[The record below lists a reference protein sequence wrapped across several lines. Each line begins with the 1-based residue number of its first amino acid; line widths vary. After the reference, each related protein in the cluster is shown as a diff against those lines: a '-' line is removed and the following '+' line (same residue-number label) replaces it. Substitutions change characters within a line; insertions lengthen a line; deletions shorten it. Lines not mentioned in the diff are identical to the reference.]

1 MLTFLNNLLARKRL
15 EGAST
20 VEAASKRLSS
30 SQACLLPVLLLASS
44 LGATPPNVILVVTDD
59 QGYGDLGAHGNPVLE
74 TAQMDRLHGE
84 SLRLTDYHVDPTCSP
99 TRAALMTGRYSTRT
113 GVWHTLAGRDRMAAE
128 ELTMAEIFREAGYRT
143 GFFGKWHLGDAYPLR
158 PEDQGF
164 EHVLRHRAGGLGQ
177 TPDIWGND
185 YFDDTFLLNG
195 DEVRFRG
202 HCTDVWFDNAL
213 DFIERNRERPFFAYI
228 STNAPHAPFRARPED
243 AQKYLD
249 QGVTEERAHFFGMI
263 EHIDRR
269 LGELRER
276 LEALGLAENT
286 ILVFTTDN
294 GTARGDFN
302 AGMRGRKG
310 SHYDG
315 GHRVPFFFHF
325 PAGGFDEGRAVD
337 TITAHI
343 DILPTLAELCGIEL
357 PENPRGPRDG
367 RSLLPLFEGASDWPD
382 RVLFMHSQRVD
393 RPIQWRRTAVMT
405 DRWRLLTGRELYDM
419 AADPGQQRNVAA
431 DNPEVFERLR
441 VAYLDWWGSLQPVMA
456 QTVYPVAGHEAGEVL
471 RLTAFDWTVAV
482 SKIPW
487 KQSMVREL
495 PQTNGS
501 WEVEFAESGRYRF
514 TLRHAPERA
523 ALPLRAERARIEV
536 DGQGAEV
543 PVSPGTTSAPIEMD
557 VKAGPATVRSFLET
571 ADESRGAFFLDI
583 ERVPDA
589 RAGVVG
595 WEGYEITTHPQSGR
609 WHG

>member
-1 MLTFLNNLLARKRL
+1 MTVPKSFLSRI
-15 EGAST
+15 ASG
-20 VEAASKRLSS
+20 RRGL
-30 SQACLLPVLLLASS
+30 ACLLPVLLLAVS

-74 TAQMDRLHGE
+74 TPQMDRLHGE

-113 GVWHTLAGRDRMAAE
+113 GVWHTLAGRDRMAGE
-128 ELTMAEIFREAGYRT
+128 ELTMAEIFRDAGYRT

-164 EHVLRHRAGGLGQ
+164 AHVLRHRGGGLGQ

-195 DEVRFRG
+195 DEVQFRG

-213 DFIERNRERPFFAYI
+213 DFIERNRDRPFFCYL

-243 AQKYLD
+243 AQKYLA
-249 QGVTEERAHFFGMI
+249 QGVPKERAHFFGMI

-269 LGELRER
+269 LGELRAR

-315 GHRVPFFFHF
+315 GHRVPFFLHY
-325 PAGGFDEGRAVD
+325 PAGGFDEARAVD

-382 RVLFMHSQRVD
+382 RVLSMHSQRVD

-419 AADPGQQRNVAA
+419 HADPGQRENVAA
-431 DNPEVFERLR
+431 DHPEVFERLR
-441 VAYLDWWGSLQPVMA
+441 VAYLDWWRSLQPVMA
-456 QTVYPVAGHEAGEVL
+456 QTVYPVAGHRAGEVL

-487 KQSMVREL
+487 KQSMVRKL
-495 PQTNGS
+495 PKTNGS
-501 WEVEFAESGRYRF
+501 WDVEFAESGRYRF

-523 ALPLRAERARIEV
+523 ALPLRAEQARIEV
-536 DGQGAEV
+536 DGQSAEI
-543 PVSPGTTSAPIEMD
+543 PVSAGSTSASIEME
-557 VKAGPATVRSFLET
+557 VNAGPATVRSFLET
-571 ADESRGAFFLDI
+571 ADESRGAFYLDI

-589 RAGVVG
+589 
-595 WEGYEITTHPQSGR
+595 
-609 WHG
+609 